1 MKLTNEQLAVI
12 NCDDSFQVTA
22 CAGGGKGFVKGT
34 RVLTPSGYVTIE
46 SISEGDMII
55 GKSGKSVKVVG
66 VYPRGLQTCYRVSF
80 SNGYSVICDEDH
92 LWAYQLPRD
101 RWNGGSF
108 RVHDI
113 KYIYEN
119 VPVYVKNG
127 SYSRKNIYL
136 PMVDPVDFGVGV
148 SDFMIHPYVLGCLLG
163 DGSLSGR
170 HAVGFTNQESDIID
184 RFCGLLPESCSMS
197 DSGNFDYRIRGSDGV
212 NLVYRE
218 LERLGL
224 SGKHS
229 YEKFI
234 PEEYLFSSVDSR
246 VSLLQG
252 LIDTDGYVA
261 GSSYEFTT
269 TSERLANDIVFL
281 CDTLGLSVTFSVRD
295 GVGYEYKGD
304 LRHGRVYYRLRI
316 KPSSSIPVLHSSLK
330 HSSRWRVPQS
340 YARVCITGIELLDEK
355 FETICLKVDSDDE
368 LFVIDRC
375 IVTHNTSTLLEWVRQ
390 HPNLRTLYL
399 AFNRSVKLEMESKAE
414 GIKNLTVMTAHGLA
428 YQNVMRGS
436 KYEIRS
442 SFSVM
447 DVLDLLDLSELDR
460 ISESVG
466 EGCSINEMEFAMMV
480 LSVFNSLCYS
490 RYLSIN
496 DEEFRSGVR
505 SEFAGKLGESIFD
518 AYLDFM
524 YRCVISIWRSMKSA
538 SIPVTHDFYLKL
550 YQVSQPKLD
559 FDVILLD
566 ECIPGNYFIDT
577 DTGRRRIDS
586 VYNSL
591 VRGEI
596 VHVKSFNSSLGS
608 FEFKRALNPLKSED
622 RTVLEI
628 ETEGMTKIRCTPN
641 HKLLTLRGYVD
652 AGCLERGV
660 DVILHDN
667 PSASKTE
674 AFVVKSIKLVEG
686 VYDVYDF
693 EVEDLHNFVVYSEY
707 NSKSGMIVH
716 NCQDSNDVMLDI
728 IERQNCIKGF
738 VGDACQ
744 QIYGFRKAVNAFSK
758 LDHRSFVL
766 SNSFRFGSEVSKLA
780 NEILSWRDVLGANDT
795 IRVNGVMEYEDDS
808 IDSVCYIARKNITLL
823 AKAFDLINADFELT
837 LYFEGGFNGY
847 TFSSNGSIWDVYNLW
862 SGQVKKIKS
871 RFIARFKTWDTFLE
885 FVDKG
890 LDHELLVLTNI
901 VEKYRNRLPDLL
913 HRLKSRVVD
922 SREDAGVILSTVHKA
937 KGLEYDFVY
946 ILGDFIRWNDV
957 ASIAFEVFGRS
968 LNRESGDIVDVD
980 FVMSEVSRMSGV
992 LAVSDVDSDV
1002 IEGDIVD
1009 SDLDDIEIESVP
1021 LNANVKA
1028 IFAPVR
1034 FDREIEEINML
1045 YVAVTRARKK
1055 VSIDRSYYFD
1065 LD

>member
-1 MKLTNEQLAVI
+1 MGLTDEQKLVVA
-12 NCDDSFQVTA
+12 CDSSFQVTA
-22 CAGGGKGFVKGT
+22 CSGGGK
-34 RVLTPSGYVTIE
+34 
-46 SISEGDMII
+46 
-55 GKSGKSVKVVG
+55 
-66 VYPRGLQTCYRVSF
+66 
-80 SNGYSVICDEDH
+80 
-92 LWAYQLPRD
+92 
-101 RWNGGSF
+101 
-108 RVHDI
+108 
-113 KYIYEN
+113 
-119 VPVYVKNG
+119 
-127 SYSRKNIYL
+127 
-136 PMVDPVDFGVGV
+136 
-148 SDFMIHPYVLGCLLG
+148 
-163 DGSLSGR
+163 
-170 HAVGFTNQESDIID
+170 
-184 RFCGLLPESCSMS
+184 
-197 DSGNFDYRIRGSDGV
+197 
-212 NLVYRE
+212 
-218 LERLGL
+218 
-224 SGKHS
+224 
-229 YEKFI
+229 
-234 PEEYLFSSVDSR
+234 
-246 VSLLQG
+246 
-252 LIDTDGYVA
+252 
-261 GSSYEFTT
+261 
-269 TSERLANDIVFL
+269 
-281 CDTLGLSVTFSVRD
+281 
-295 GVGYEYKGD
+295 
-304 LRHGRVYYRLRI
+304 
-316 KPSSSIPVLHSSLK
+316 
-330 HSSRWRVPQS
+330 
-340 YARVCITGIELLDEK
+340 
-355 FETICLKVDSDDE
+355 
-368 LFVIDRC
+368 
-375 IVTHNTSTLLEWVRQ
+375 TSTLLEWVKQ
-390 HPNLRTLYL
+390 HPNFKTLYL
-399 AFNRSVKLEMESKAE
+399 AFNRSVKQEMESKSV
-414 GIKNLTVMTAHGLA
+414 GISNLTVMTAHGLA
-428 YQNVMRGS
+428 YQNVVKGS
-436 KYEIRS
+436 NYKVRS
-442 SFSVM
+442 SFTVM
-447 DVLDLLDLSELDR
+447 DVIDLLDLTEFYELSASLAEDER
-460 ISESVG
+460 ITDL
-466 EGCSINEMEFAMMV
+466 EFATFV
-480 LSVFNSLCYS
+480 LNVFNSLCYS
-490 RYLSIN
+490 RCFSIN
-496 DEEFRSGVR
+496 DEDFRR
-505 SEFAGKLGESIFD
+505 SIRDEYTKKLGIGVFD
-518 AYLDFM
+518 NYSDLM
-524 YRCVISIWRSMKSA
+524 YRCVLSIWKQMKSG
-538 SIPVTHDFYLKL
+538 SVPVTHDFYLKL
-550 YQVSQPKLD
+550 YQVSKPVLR
-559 FDVILLD
+559 FDAILLD
-566 ECIPGNYFIDT
+566 ECIPGNYFVDT
-577 DTGRRRIDS
+577 DKGRRRIDS

-591 VRGEI
+591 TRGEV